1 MNEIKPTTVN
11 AGEEVMRAV
20 GELSATVKDAAKAA
34 AKADAETG
42 ADHEEVKGWL
52 TTIFKALLAAFK

>member
-1 MNEIKPTTVN
+1 MNEVQPATAN
-11 AGEEVMRAV
+11 AGEEVVRAV

-34 AKADAETG
+34 AETG

-52 TTIFKALLAAFK
+52 TTIIKAVLAAFKP

>member
-1 MNEIKPTTVN
+1 MDKIEEATMD
-11 AGEEVMRAV
+11 AGEEVIHAA
-20 GELSATVKDAAKAA
+20 GELKATVQEAAKAA
-34 AKADAETG
+34 AETG